1 MAAEGGEAAGA
12 PIPRDFI
19 DSHAHLHDRA
29 FDADRAAVLARSRA
43 AGVEAIVTVG
53 TDRVESERAVALAR
67 AEPDVYAAVGFHP
80 HDAKDWNAA
89 ERAHIA
95 GLARF
100 ERVVAIGEIGLD
112 FYRDLS
118 PRGAQRRAFTQ
129 QLALANE
136 LRLPVVI
143 HSRSAHAETVAILTE
158 WAGSRAR
165 TDDGPL
171 GVIHCFSGDA
181 ALAERYAGL
190 GFYVSFAGPVTYPK
204 NAALR
209 EAARALPAE
218 RMVVETDSPY
228 LSPQVSTD
236 SSDRRG
242 RSLRGRRNEPSY
254 VGLTGSFLAELR
266 GEAPATFAAET
277 AATTRRLFRLP
288 PAGRGA

>member
-67 AEPDVYAAVGFHP
+67 AEPGVWAVVGFHP
-80 HDAKDWNAA
+80 HEAKDWNVHA
-89 ERAHIA
+89 RAHIA
-95 GLARF
+95 RLARF

-112 FYRDLS
+112 FHRDLS
-118 PRGAQRRAFTQ
+118 PRGAQRRAFKQ

-136 LRLPVVI
+136 LGLPVVV
-143 HSRSAHAETVAILTE
+143 HSREAGEETYAMLASWRPALAAPV
-158 WAGSRAR
+158 
-165 TDDGPL
+165 
-171 GVIHCFSGDA
+171 GVLHCFSGDA
-181 ALAERYAGL
+181 ALALRYVDL

-204 NAALR
+204 NAVLR
-209 EAARALPAE
+209 EAATSAPRGWI
-218 RMVVETDSPY
+218 MVETDSPY
-228 LSPQVSTD
+228 LSLQG
-236 SSDRRG
+236 RRG
-242 RSLRGRRNEPSY
+242 TRNEPAL
-254 VGLTGSFLAELR
+254 VVETAAFIAALR
-266 GEAPATFAAET
+266 GEAASDFAAET

-288 PAGRGA
+288 PAGRGACPAPRGGRQSGA